1 MSNLIEDFC
10 YLEVLEGFLNCL
22 KKNFNKELSRL
33 VFFMALD
40 LTEYCGMIREWVYRC
55 LQTVK

>member
-1 MSNLIEDFC
+1 MLRKERSRDFR

-22 KKNFNKELSRL
+22 TKNFNKEPSRL

-40 LTEYCGMIREWVYRC
+40 PTEYCGMIRKGCTCFY
-55 LQTVK
+55 KP